1 MTETTPGQ
9 GAAVPA
15 AGQRLRVAFLGLG
28 RMGAPR
34 AAHAQRAG
42 LAVTGFNR
50 SPGKAGPLL
59 AAGGREARSVPEAVA
74 DADLVAVMVSD
85 APDVRA
91 LLTGDAAAAGVPAE
105 MVGDGVLGHARP
117 GAVVVDFSSISPE
130 AAREHHALGAERGIG
145 FVDAPVSG
153 GELGAQEARL
163 SIMAGG
169 EPEQLARARPLLE
182 AVGST
187 VVPVGPPGAG
197 QTVKCANQ
205 LVVAGHLGLLAE
217 AIVFLRA
224 HGVDEEAAVAV
235 LGGGLAGS
243 EVLRQKAGHMLA
255 RSFEPGGRIALHH
268 KDLGNALRAARAA
281 GVVTPLG
288 GVAADLVASAVARGW
303 GEEDHSVLYRVVE
316 ALGGGTPE
324 ES

>member
-1 MTETTPGQ
+1 MTDHT
-9 GAAVPA
+9 AAATA
-15 AGQRLRVAFLGLG
+15 AQPEERQRPRVAFLGLG
-28 RMGAPR
+28 RMGAPM

-42 LAVTGFNR
+42 LVVTGFNR

-59 AAGGREARSVPEAVA
+59 EAGGREVRSVPEAVA

-91 LLTGDAAAAGVPAE
+91 LLTGDAGEAGVPAE
-105 MVGDGVLGHARP
+105 MLGDGVLGHARS
-117 GAVVVDFSSISPE
+117 GVVVVDFSSIAPE

-153 GELGAQEARL
+153 GELGAREARL
-163 SIMAGG
+163 SVMAGG
-169 EPEQLARARPLLE
+169 EPEHVARARPLLE
-182 AVGST
+182 AVGRT
-187 VVPVGPPGAG
+187 VIPVGPPGAG

-224 HGVDEEAAVAV
+224 HGVDEDAAVAV

-243 EVLRQKAGHMLA
+243 EVLRQKADHMLA

-268 KDLGNALRAARAA
+268 KDLGNALRAARDAD
-281 GVVTPLG
+281 VVTPLG
-288 GVAADLVASAVARGW
+288 AVAADLVASAVARGW

-316 ALGGGTPE
+316 ELAGGAPE
-324 ES
+324 EP